1 MVRFRLFLQTML
13 VSHSISAPQSVKI
26 VGFHLT
32 ITFYKQYIQMITII
46 FLAVDYTEP
55 DLVSAINEVKK
66 RITEYL
72 GTRLCVPTDQSPEA
86 PIVCVRGILS
96 TEDKANLAK
105 LTDDDSPIQGLVFIE
120 GENDDDDG
128 QRFIT
133 CKLV

>member
-1 MVRFRLFLQTML
+1 
-13 VSHSISAPQSVKI
+13 
-26 VGFHLT
+26 
-32 ITFYKQYIQMITII
+32 MITII

-66 RITEYL
+66 RIVEYL
-72 GTRLCVPTDQSPEA
+72 GTRLCAPNEQTPEA
-86 PIVCVRGILS
+86 PLICVRGTLPL
-96 TEDKANLAK
+96 EDKANLAE
-105 LTDDDSPIQGLVFIE
+105 LTNDDSPIQGLVFIE